1 MNLYFYLQ
9 TLLAHLRK
17 DEGQDLTEYAL
28 LVAVIALIVVL
39 AAIFFGQQLS
49 DWFANISN
57 AIPLT

>member
-28 LVAVIALIVVL
+28 LVAVIALIVV
-39 AAIFFGQQLS
+39 QQLS
-49 DWFANISN
+49 SWFANISN
-57 AIPLT
+57 AIPLS

>member
-39 AAIFFGQQLS
+39 AAVFFGTQL
-49 DWFANISN
+49 
-57 AIPLT
+57 PGRVR